1 MANSIQVHKPS
12 QSKYSLYYFRTFSY
26 PKLTYNEF
34 NLFLRSLAICF
45 TNQKIL
51 NFNQT
56 LIESLFNRTTGEKM
70 NEFIKKL
77 LNYFLI
83 GVFSV
88 IPIVVVLQIIL
99 FVKELVSDL
108 FRVVYAFSDNY
119 LYTGLVFAVSFIL
132 LVSIGSTI
140 AKKGGSWVISIFDL
154 IIGRI
159 PFLNTIYRVLKKVIS
174 MFSSH
179 EQAMAK
185 EVVYIEYPKE
195 GIWVPAY
202 VTNRFED
209 KYILFIPTSPNP
221 TSGFTII
228 VDKSKLIKSS
238 MDIEEATSFI
248 VSVGV
253 DYNKA
258 SEAKQ
263 LP

>member
-1 MANSIQVHKPS
+1 
-12 QSKYSLYYFRTFSY
+12 
-26 PKLTYNEF
+26 
-34 NLFLRSLAICF
+34 
-45 TNQKIL
+45 
-51 NFNQT
+51 
-56 LIESLFNRTTGEKM
+56 M
-70 NEFIKKL
+70 NELVKKL

-88 IPIVVVLQIIL
+88 IPIVIVLQIIL

-108 FRVVYAFSDNY
+108 FRVVYSFSDNY
-119 LYTGLVFAVSFIL
+119 LYTGLVFAVSFVL
-132 LVSIGSTI
+132 LVWIGNTI
-140 AKKGGSWVISIFDL
+140 VQKGRSWIINFFDL

-159 PFLNTIYRVLKKVIS
+159 PFLNTIYRVLKKVIN
-174 MFSSH
+174 MLSSH
-179 EQAMAK
+179 EQKMAK
-185 EVVYIEYPKE
+185 EVVYVEYPKE

-202 VTNRFED
+202 VTNRFEN

-221 TSGFTII
+221 TSGFTVI
-228 VDKSKLIKSS
+228 VDKSRLKKSS

-258 SEAKQ
+258 SEAID